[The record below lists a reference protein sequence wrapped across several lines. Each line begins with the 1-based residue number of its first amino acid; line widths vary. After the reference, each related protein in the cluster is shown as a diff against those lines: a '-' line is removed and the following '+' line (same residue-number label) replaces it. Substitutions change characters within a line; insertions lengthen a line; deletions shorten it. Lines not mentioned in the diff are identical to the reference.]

1 MAKKLDLPSFAKAT
15 KGFSLSSALVTEE
28 IYVQTGAEAEAF
40 SFTDFDKPW
49 GSGGES
55 FSIDALGHEE
65 DLVERDRGT
74 FFAPNPL
81 KRRCYEG
88 FKAGEEVFD
97 FGQIV
102 FG

>member
-1 MAKKLDLPSFAKAT
+1 MAKKLDLQAGT
-15 KGFSLSSALVTEE
+15 
-28 IYVQTGAEAEAF
+28 EAEALVF
-40 SFTDFDKPW
+40 ADFNKPW

-55 FSIDALGHEE
+55 FTIDAFGHEK
-65 DLVERDRGT
+65 DLVGGNRWT

-88 FKAGEEVFD
+88 FKAGQEILNLD
-97 FGQIV
+97 QIV